1 MFCKFENKMKNDY
14 DLPNMLKNCELRTD
28 RQNFFSAMVLVVLWT
43 TQMNKEQYIF
53 WGSVGDVS
61 FVFIERF
68 IYNNIIVC
76 K

>member
-1 MFCKFENKMKNDY
+1 MKNDY

-53 WGSVGDVS
+53 WDQ
-61 FVFIERF
+61 
-68 IYNNIIVC
+68 
-76 K
+76 